1 MHNRNINLPLILF
14 AVLAVALSVWGP
26 EALAEYADK
35 AVLDE
40 VHAQAVETEGE
51 GYRYIMSS
59 NDKLFIVSSCLN
71 SQVLPE
77 SEQNAM
83 LRSGEAGLSY
93 QELEGT
99 YAFVV
104 NHRGPSGRE
113 ITDAQIYETC
123 NRELAVLKELGIV
136 PSSVQPVDA
145 AAYDAVLYS
154 AIDVLEPRNNVPVWK
169 LSLSNS
175 QKNADKSNKLIDAY
189 IDADSGKIY
198 EFYVRSALEWEKLDV
213 DVLMESWR
221 SYMGLTNPSPYESDN
236 PLTETTPYF
245 KKYVFSATGQE
256 RTIATVGFYEGINEL
271 FLKISK

>member
-175 QKNADKSNKLIDAY
+175 QKNADKFNKLIDAY

>member
-35 AVLDE
+35 AVLDD